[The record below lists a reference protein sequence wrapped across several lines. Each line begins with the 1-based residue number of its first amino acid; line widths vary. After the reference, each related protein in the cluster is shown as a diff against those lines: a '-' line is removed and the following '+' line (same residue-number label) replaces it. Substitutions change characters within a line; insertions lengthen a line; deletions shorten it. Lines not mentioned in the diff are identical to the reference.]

1 MKAAQI
7 VGPQRFEIV
16 DVAKP
21 DVSSAKDGSVLVKVD
36 KAAICGTD
44 VPEFAY
50 EHPASEYPRPPGASI
65 HECVGVIAQSRSK
78 EFKEGDEVLS
88 LPAGPGG
95 LMEYFP
101 SDEDCTV
108 HLPRYEKKEHIV
120 LSQPLGTIIWAFR
133 KLENIIHWN
142 VVVVGQGPI
151 GLLMDSLLSNL
162 GAKRIIGLDLL
173 DYRLDVAMQMR
184 ATHTVNVIREDAIQK
199 VRDITDGKM
208 ADLVIEA
215 VGHQT
220 GTINTCLDLV
230 KHEGTVFCFG
240 VPDEPVYDFRY
251 EDILRKNLS
260 MVGSGGPEV
269 KRDFP
274 LAIDMIV
281 QGRTDVSPIV
291 THVIPFDEVQR
302 GFEIFTKR
310 TDGAIKV
317 VLDYNSI

>member
-1 MKAAQI
+1 
-7 VGPQRFEIV
+7 
-16 DVAKP
+16 
-21 DVSSAKDGSVLVKVD
+21 
-36 KAAICGTD
+36 
-44 VPEFAY
+44 
-50 EHPASEYPRPPGASI
+50 
-65 HECVGVIAQSRSK
+65 
-78 EFKEGDEVLS
+78 
-88 LPAGPGG
+88 
-95 LMEYFP
+95 
-101 SDEDCTV
+101 
-108 HLPRYEKKEHIV
+108 
-120 LSQPLGTIIWAFR
+120 
-133 KLENIIHWN
+133 
-142 VVVVGQGPI
+142 
-151 GLLMDSLLSNL
+151 MDSLLSNL